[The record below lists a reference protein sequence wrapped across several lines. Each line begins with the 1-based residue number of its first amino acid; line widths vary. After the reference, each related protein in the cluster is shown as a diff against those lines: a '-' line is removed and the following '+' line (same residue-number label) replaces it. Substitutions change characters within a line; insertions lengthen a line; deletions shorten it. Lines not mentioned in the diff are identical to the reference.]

1 MAINDVQVTD
11 LKIIHNPA
19 GDVYHILKAR
29 EQSYAGFG
37 EAYFSSIAPGIIKP
51 WKKHNRMTLNLVV
64 IMGCIK
70 FVIYDDREGSVSNGS
85 FQEVILSPD
94 LNYSRITVP
103 PGLWMAF
110 EGLGQI
116 HSFLVNI
123 ADLDHDPE
131 EVERVELDDIKYKWS

>member
-116 HSFLVNI
+116 HSFL
-123 ADLDHDPE
+123 
-131 EVERVELDDIKYKWS
+131 